1 MPVDF
6 HGYELLLLRRLQN
19 DPVLCAEWLA
29 KLQKKIVDD
38 DYDLGVNIL
47 LFFMDCK
54 QNTMNKISFFVLKC
68 LIKKMAF

>member
-29 KLQKKIVDD
+29 KLQKKIIDD
-38 DYDLGVNIL
+38 DYDLGVNRSGS
-47 LFFMDCK
+47 LF
-54 QNTMNKISFFVLKC
+54 
-68 LIKKMAF
+68 

>member
-47 LFFMDCK
+47 LFFMGG
-54 QNTMNKISFFVLKC
+54 VLFLYQC
-68 LIKKMAF
+68 HLSNQSSV

>member
-47 LFFMDCK
+47 LFGLWGEGVHL
-54 QNTMNKISFFVLKC
+54 SVSVSPE
-68 LIKKMAF
+68 